1 MKKALIILLVNVIIT
16 AIIYLVNCFI
26 AWQILVDFGSW
37 ESYQRA
43 AFIFLLAIILF
54 GANAITLLFV
64 NYEN

>member
-43 AFIFLLAIILF
+43 AFIFLLAI
-54 GANAITLLFV
+54 V
-64 NYEN
+64 S